1 LQPFFY
7 VKKINTTNKILLRNV
22 KLFCIIYLEHCYL
35 APILI
40 IKIKKMKK
48 VLLTAAVALST
59 LVASAQ
65 FMVVTTYDGD
75 QEENADKITANLG
88 VGYMVNDAFTVG
100 LAKGA
105 VDAKGDDTFD
115 LWARYNIAQV
125 EGAYASLQM
134 PTEDGSENMK
144 IGLGFAF
151 NVWNGLYVEPN
162 YSMPTSEDDNG
173 NREGTFNFG
182 VSYRF

>member
-1 LQPFFY
+1 
-7 VKKINTTNKILLRNV
+7 
-22 KLFCIIYLEHCYL
+22 
-35 APILI
+35 
-40 IKIKKMKK
+40 MKK
-48 VLLTAAVALST
+48 VLLTAVVALST

-75 QEENADKITANLG
+75 QEESIDKITANLG

-105 VDAKGDDTFD
+105 VNAEGDDTYD

-125 EGAYASLQM
+125 EGSYASLQM
-134 PTEDGSENMK
+134 PTEDGSENMR
-144 IGLGFAF
+144 IGVGFAF

-162 YSMPTSEDDNG
+162 YTMPTEKDAEDK
-173 NREGTFNFG
+173 REGSFNLG

>member
-1 LQPFFY
+1 
-7 VKKINTTNKILLRNV
+7 
-22 KLFCIIYLEHCYL
+22 
-35 APILI
+35 
-40 IKIKKMKK
+40 MKK
-48 VLLTAAVALST
+48 VLLTAVVALST

-75 QEENADKITANLG
+75 QLENADKITANLG
-88 VGYMVNDAFTVG
+88 LGYMVNDVFTVG

-105 VDAKGDDTFD
+105 AIEEISTAGDTTSSDGYD
-115 LWARYNIAQV
+115 LFVRYNIAQV

-134 PTEDGSENMK
+134 PTKDASDNMS
-144 IGLGFAF
+144 IGVGFAF

-162 YSMPTSEDDNG
+162 YTMPTKKDANDK
-173 NREGTFNFG
+173 REGSFNLG

>member
-1 LQPFFY
+1 
-7 VKKINTTNKILLRNV
+7 
-22 KLFCIIYLEHCYL
+22 
-35 APILI
+35 
-40 IKIKKMKK
+40 MKK
-48 VLLTAAVALST
+48 VLLTAVVALST

-75 QEENADKITANLG
+75 QEESMDKLTANMG

-105 VDAKGDDTFD
+105 VNTEGDDTYD
-115 LWARYNIAQV
+115 LWARYNLSMM
-125 EGAYASLQM
+125 EGAYVGLQM
-134 PTEDGSENMK
+134 PTKDGSDNMS

-162 YSMPTSEDDNG
+162 YTMPTSEDDNG
-173 NREGTFNFG
+173 DREGSFNFG
-182 VSYRF
+182 LSYRF

>member
-1 LQPFFY
+1 
-7 VKKINTTNKILLRNV
+7 
-22 KLFCIIYLEHCYL
+22 
-35 APILI
+35 
-40 IKIKKMKK
+40 MKK
-48 VLLTAAVALST
+48 VLLTAVVALST

-75 QEENADKITANLG
+75 QEENVDKITANLG
-88 VGYMVNDAFTVG
+88 IGYMVNDAFTVG

-105 VDAKGDDTFD
+105 AIEEISTAGDTTSSDGYD
-115 LWARYNIAQV
+115 LFVRYNIAQV

-134 PTEDGSENMK
+134 PTKDASDNMS
-144 IGLGFAF
+144 IGVGFAF

-162 YSMPTSEDDNG
+162 YTMPTKEDAVTKK
-173 NREGTFNFG
+173 REGSFNIG

>member
-1 LQPFFY
+1 M
-7 VKKINTTNKILLRNV
+7 K
-22 KLFCIIYLEHCYL
+22 KLF
-35 APILI
+35 
-40 IKIKKMKK
+40 
-48 VLLTAAVALST
+48 LTGVVALCT

-75 QEENADKITANLG
+75 QEENMDKITTNMG
-88 VGYMVNDAFTVG
+88 IGYMVNDDFTLG

-105 VDAKGDDTFD
+105 VDANGDDTYD
-115 LWARYNIAQV
+115 LWARYNLSMM
-125 EGAYASLQM
+125 EGAYVSLQM
-134 PTEDGSENMK
+134 PTENSSDNMQV
-144 IGLGFAF
+144 GLGFAF

-173 NREGTFNFG
+173 DREGSFNFG

>member
-1 LQPFFY
+1 M
-7 VKKINTTNKILLRNV
+7 KKILL
-22 KLFCIIYLEHCYL
+22 
-35 APILI
+35 
-40 IKIKKMKK
+40 
-48 VLLTAAVALST
+48 TAVVALST

-75 QEENADKITANLG
+75 QVENADKLTANLG
-88 VGYMVNDAFTVG
+88 VGYVVNDDFTVG

-105 VDAKGDDTFD
+105 GVITAATTTAVADTAD
-115 LWARYNIAQV
+115 GYDIWVRYNIAQV

-134 PTEDGSENMK
+134 PTTDGSDNMK
-144 IGLGFAF
+144 IGVGFAF

-162 YSMPTSEDDNG
+162 YTMPTKEDAVTKK
-173 NREGTFNFG
+173 REGSFNIG

>member
-1 LQPFFY
+1 
-7 VKKINTTNKILLRNV
+7 
-22 KLFCIIYLEHCYL
+22 
-35 APILI
+35 
-40 IKIKKMKK
+40 MKK
-48 VLLTAAVALST
+48 VLLTAVVAMST

-88 VGYMVNDAFTVG
+88 LGYIINDAFTVG

-105 VDAKGDDTFD
+105 AVETISASNDTTSEDGFD
-115 LWARYNIAQV
+115 IFVRYNIAQV

-134 PTEDGSENMK
+134 PTTDASDNMQ
-144 IGLGFAF
+144 IGVGFAF

-162 YSMPTSEDDNG
+162 YTMPTSEDADG
-173 NREGTFNFG
+173 KREGTFNFG

>member
-1 LQPFFY
+1 
-7 VKKINTTNKILLRNV
+7 
-22 KLFCIIYLEHCYL
+22 
-35 APILI
+35 
-40 IKIKKMKK
+40 MKK
-48 VLLTAAVALST
+48 VLLTTAIAFST
-59 LVASAQ
+59 LLASAQ
-65 FMVVTTYDGD
+65 FMVVTTYDND

-105 VDAKGDDTFD
+105 VNAEGDDTYD

-162 YSMPTSEDDNG
+162 YTMPTSENAEG
-173 NREGTFNFG
+173 KREGKFNLG